1 VIRGAGG
8 NVMMQGMG
16 GSGKRSEEERCQVLR
31 MLKFRTLARKDVVSL
46 TQDGYQNGGLD
57 IIS

>member
-1 VIRGAGG
+1 
-8 NVMMQGMG
+8 MMQGMG